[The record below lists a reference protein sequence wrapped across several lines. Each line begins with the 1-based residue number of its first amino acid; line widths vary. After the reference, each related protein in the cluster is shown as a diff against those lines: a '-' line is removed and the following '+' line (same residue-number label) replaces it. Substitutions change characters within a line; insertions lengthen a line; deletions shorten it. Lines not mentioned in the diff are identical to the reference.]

1 MKWQSTKLLVHRDH
15 FIQVS
20 LLIRKGG
27 HWPPSAFLEDSH
39 DQRDKWR
46 WPGPDRSGPRR
57 GKASHGPPGFQS
69 AKTDLVAK
77 AAKAMNLTVCKAD
90 GEALAEL
97 AKKLPNGRLYATG
110 HGFVPPVGRSLY
122 GKLVEQLQLA
132 GQPVP
137 RDADQANAQQ
147 PAPGLPA
154 TWDDIAVGHLVIA
167 HEAPKE
173 PWWAAIV
180 VARDGDML
188 TLKWRDYPHEPNVVR
203 HAGAVALLKPT
214 PVST

>member
-1 MKWQSTKLLVHRDH
+1 MTKEVNGTTPE
-15 FIQVS
+15 
-20 LLIRKGG
+20 LIVLGWDDEGK
-27 HWPPSAFLEDSH
+27 
-39 DQRDKWR
+39 
-46 WPGPDRSGPRR
+46 PRAAR
-57 GKASHGPPGFQS
+57 FPVGQA
-69 AKTDLVAK
+69 DLVVK
-77 AAKAMNLTVCKAD
+77 AATAMKLTVCKAD
-90 GEALAEL
+90 GAALAEL

-137 RDADQANAQQ
+137 RDADQANAEL
-147 PAPGLPA
+147 PARGLPA
-154 TWDDIAVGHLVIA
+154 TWDDIAVGHMVIA

-188 TLKWRDYPHEPNVVR
+188 TLKWRDYPQEPNVVR